1 MSTQIIRKNEKSRVV
16 ETKIVRNSD
25 GSGSKT
31 VTEKKKDGLFGTT
44 DFGTKNVLSRTTYSR
59 KK

>member
-1 MSTQIIRKNEKSRVV
+1 MTTQIKRTNEKSRVV

-25 GSGSKT
+25 GSGSRT

-44 DFGTKNVLSRTTYSR
+44 DFGTKRVISHTTYTR
-59 KK
+59 PK